1 MRTIDLHTHS
11 NKSDGSMTPSELVR
25 HAKKQGLTAI
35 ALSDHDGIDG
45 VQEAYNEGKKIGLEV
60 VPAVE
65 LSAQSETETHILGYY
80 IDIYNPILTEK
91 LAEIKQKRIERN
103 ADTAANLQ
111 AYGFDIT
118 LEDAAEFAGSDMLGR
133 AHFAKAMVKKGY
145 ADSVQDAFDRFLSY
159 GKPCYSKRQLL
170 TDKECISLIN
180 TAGGLAFC
188 AHLHLMKKSDEDL
201 YDFLKDMK
209 TAGLCGIEG
218 YYTDYTTEMGQK
230 YRSFAKELGLELS
243 GGTDFHGEMKPH
255 IAIGKGRGSLTIPY
269 SVLERIK
276 EVKKSRS

>member
-1 MRTIDLHTHS
+1 
-11 NKSDGSMTPSELVR
+11 MTPSELVR

-170 TDKECISLIN
+170 TDKECIS
-180 TAGGLAFC
+180 
-188 AHLHLMKKSDEDL
+188 E
-201 YDFLKDMK
+201 
-209 TAGLCGIEG
+209 
-218 YYTDYTTEMGQK
+218 
-230 YRSFAKELGLELS
+230 
-243 GGTDFHGEMKPH
+243 
-255 IAIGKGRGSLTIPY
+255 
-269 SVLERIK
+269 SVD
-276 EVKKSRS
+276 